1 MPIFFSSRTETSS
14 ATRDASGSMNRRWFS
29 ANAPTAST
37 PFEVTIREGNGR
49 AAEGEEESESAPMA
63 SSSRSVLACL
73 LTVSSMFLNPFA
85 RERGRSAP
93 ATPSLRTISG
103 ETSATAL
110 RSHPSRPRA
119 RTPANPAVICAS
131 EWPRMRTR
139 DGSSGSSASSIHASA
154 AHPCTRFAGVRSE
167 AGSGGSSA
175 ALASSAPS
183 YAGAES
189 RAAMS
194 ATIASRRARG
204 AVQHVRGGLADGA
217 RARRDR
223 ARGAGR
229 ATRGDAERRARRRG
243 EERGRERH
251 REERGGLRTRAG
263 GVWTARRDRA
273 DVADER

>member
-49 AAEGEEESESAPMA
+49 AAEGEEEESAPIA

-175 ALASSAPS
+175 AHASRAPS
-183 YAGAES
+183 FAGAES

-194 ATIASRRARG
+194 ATIASRRAKAPSNTSG
-204 AVQHVRGGLADGA
+204 AVSPTA
-217 RARRDR
+217 R
-223 ARGAGR
+223 ARGATAREARGAR
-229 ATRGDAERRARRRG
+229 RGATRSAAREGAARSEDASGIARSA
-243 EERGRERH
+243 E
-251 REERGGLRTRAG
+251 A
-263 GVWTARRDRA
+263 
-273 DVADER
+273 